1 MDRFVNL
8 LSGRGRQWLMGFAIL
23 WVIAFHFCMY
33 GNLLR
38 IDALNF
44 LFGKG
49 YLGVDIFFFL
59 SSYGLCYSYCKR
71 STSDYYKQRVK
82 RLFPM
87 YLVFVLVLVICFK
100 DLLTF
105 SPWLSALLQ
114 LTGAANFTGM
124 EVEWYIP
131 ALIVL
136 YVLFPLIFRG
146 VRALYSRNCIYVIL
160 LILLLVLAAPFIS
173 KGVFYLFAIRF
184 PIIIIG
190 IAAYLAI
197 QASDEKSLL
206 AVLTA
211 SAIIGFCF
219 SGKEMLNGS
228 QTGMLVLPLILYGLA
243 QIGMKLP
250 AGSAVEFCGRHSLEI
265 YLAQNIA
272 LNQFYANYDNV
283 GFIEKTA
290 IAIVIIAVG
299 GFVLY
304 YSQTL
309 FYKLFGAVDKKS

>member
-1 MDRFVNL
+1 MNKFVDF
-8 LSGRGRQWLMGFAIL
+8 LSGRNRQWLMGFAVL

-38 IDALNF
+38 IGVLNF

-59 SSYGLCYSYCKR
+59 SSYGLCYSYNKR
-71 STSDYYKQRVK
+71 SSGEYYRQRAR

-87 YLVFVLVLVICFK
+87 YLVFVLALVLCFRN
-100 DLLTF
+100 LLPY
-105 SPWLSALLQ
+105 SSWLSALLQ
-114 LTGAANFTGM
+114 ITGGANFAGM
-124 EVEWYIP
+124 ELEWYIP
-131 ALIVL
+131 ALILL
-136 YVLFPLIFRG
+136 YIFFPLIFKG
-146 VRALYSRNCIYVIL
+146 IEKIYNWGYLYVIA
-160 LILLLVLAAPFIS
+160 LLLVFVIAAPFIS
-173 KGVFYLFAIRF
+173 KVVFYLFAIRF

-190 IAAYLAI
+190 VATYLAI
-197 QASDEKSLL
+197 REGDERKLL
-206 AVLTA
+206 AILVA
-211 SAIIGFCF
+211 AAVIGFCF

-250 AGSAVEFCGRHSLEI
+250 AGSAMEFCGRHSLEI